1 MNPRSARVG
10 GRENAAKMLSAAK
23 KYGTYVVCNTDSHYA
38 DYVGDFKK
46 CDGLLKEL
54 DFPEELVLN
63 NSMEKL
69 KLILNKD
76 IEEM

>member
-1 MNPRSARVG
+1 MF
-10 GRENAAKMLSAAK
+10 
-23 KYGTYVVCNTDSHYA
+23 DSR
-38 DYVGDFKK
+38 
-46 CDGLLKEL
+46 KEL